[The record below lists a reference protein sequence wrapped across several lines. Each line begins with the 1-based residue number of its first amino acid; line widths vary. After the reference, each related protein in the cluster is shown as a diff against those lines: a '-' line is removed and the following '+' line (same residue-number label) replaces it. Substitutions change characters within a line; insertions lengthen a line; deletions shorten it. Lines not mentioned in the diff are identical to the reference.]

1 MDIAAFV
8 VSLFALAVAS
18 SSASYAR
25 RQARINDD
33 RRREERSPRYTA
45 EIEDAGGWYRL
56 WLRLESSESIDGLT
70 VSVID
75 DRTGVS
81 FTHGQNGVDP
91 SLSSRRLQ
99 ASHGRLAPGQAA
111 VWRLDLDDARTRKV
125 WLRLDSEGAQARD
138 RWMQTLLAEVP
149 AEIVL
154 RHT

>member
-1 MDIAAFV
+1 MDVAAFV

-18 SSASYAR
+18 VSAYYAR
-25 RQARINDD
+25 RQARINED

-56 WLRLESSESIDGLT
+56 WLRLESSESIEGLT
-70 VSVID
+70 ASVVD
-75 DRTGVS
+75 DRAGVS

-91 SLSSRRLQ
+91 SLSSRRLE
-99 ASHGRLAPGQAA
+99 ARHGRVTAGQAA
-111 VWRLDLDDARTRKV
+111 AWRLDLDDAHTRKV
-125 WLRLDSEGAQARD
+125 WLRVDSEGTQAQD
-138 RWMQTLLAEVP
+138 RWTQTILAEVP